1 MARSIR
7 QNIIISFVAFSLISL
22 VLVGAISIVFITLIG
37 QTTIDSSSTALK
49 DQIQDNI
56 IQTAEQNAQII
67 NRKLSNAESIV
78 NAMAEE
84 CVNLFEPD
92 SPFEYRR
99 SYYDYFF
106 EYERNLELFPNDTYL
121 DDKYGI
127 YLSWSVASWYIPG
140 SNSTNYLQLLTA
152 DSNLNNTV
160 SRVANMDHI
169 FQAVHENAPEIRW
182 LYIAFEGSNLFI
194 NYPGSDVG
202 GTNNDRITDPFVS
215 TAEDWYTDVRSGNGE
230 IVFTAPY
237 FDPIDGALLIT
248 IGKAIYHPVQK
259 TLMGCIFA
267 DITIESIKNK
277 ILDID
282 ILQSGYAVLIQESG
296 LIVAHPEWTAPNP
309 YVDLPTID
317 EVEVNLINGLSA
329 LTPAQMIVIT
339 AGSTG
344 VIEYTRDNQD
354 RYIAYTPVGKGDY
367 ICLIV
372 VPVSEAVASVGVLEQ
387 RIDAQTVTTIL
398 QAVLIIVVAVIISL
412 TIGIWISNRI
422 IRPITHLTQIA
433 SKMATDQVREDLL
446 GELDLQI
453 DSQLEKQDDEV
464 GDLTRAFKGML
475 VALKDE
481 SKKGKEKLD
490 DSFWE
495 E

>member
-22 VLVGAISIVFITLIG
+22 VLVGAISIVFIGLIG
-37 QTTIDSSSTALK
+37 QTTIDSSSNAFK

-56 IQTAEQNAQII
+56 IQTAEQNALII
-67 NRKLSNAESIV
+67 NRKLSNAESMV

-84 CVNLFEPD
+84 CENLFEPD

-106 EYERNLELFPNDTYL
+106 EFERNLELFPNDTYL
-121 DDKYGI
+121 DAKYGV
-127 YLSWSVASWYIPG
+127 YLSWSVASWYIPN
-140 SNSTNYLQLLTA
+140 SNSTNYLQLLAA
-152 DSNLNNTV
+152 DSNLNDTV

-194 NYPGSDVG
+194 NYPGSVVG
-202 GTNNDRITDPFVS
+202 GTNTDRITDPFVA
-215 TAEDWYTDVRSGNGE
+215 TAEDWYTDVRNGNGE

-248 IGKAIYHPVQK
+248 IGKAIYVQK

-267 DITIESIKNK
+267 DITIESIKDK

-282 ILQSGYAVLIQESG
+282 ILQTGYAVLIQESG
-296 LIVAHPEWTAPNP
+296 LIVAHPEWTAPTQF
-309 YVDLPTID
+309 VDLPTID
-317 EVEVNLINGLSA
+317 EVEVNSNGLSA
-329 LTPAQMIVIT
+329 LTQAQMTVIT

-344 VIEYTRDNQD
+344 VIEYSRDDQD
-354 RYIAYTPVGKGDY
+354 RYLAYTPVGKGDY

-387 RIDAQTVTTIL
+387 RIDAQTVTTIV
-398 QAVLIIVVAVIISL
+398 QAVLIIVLAVIISL

-453 DSQLEKQDDEV
+453 DSQLEQQDDEV

-475 VALKDE
+475 FALKDE